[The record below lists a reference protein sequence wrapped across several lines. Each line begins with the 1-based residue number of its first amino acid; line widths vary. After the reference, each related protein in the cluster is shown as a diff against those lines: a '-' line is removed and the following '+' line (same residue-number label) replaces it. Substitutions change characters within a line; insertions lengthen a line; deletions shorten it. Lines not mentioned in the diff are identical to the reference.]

1 MKNKIHRKEVNMKKT
16 KSGSPAIDLAMKL
29 MFDLQNKIVSEKTIT
44 IKITERSGFVDYLVT
59 DNSKIPV
66 TKLESEIW
74 HSIQKVIEN
83 KYEIN
88 PNSWKKKRIE

>member
-59 DNSKIPV
+59 DNSKIPD

-88 PNSWKKKRIE
+88 PNSCEKKRIE